1 MTPFGTTKSGETV
14 HRLTLSAGGLTVGLL
29 TYGAIVQSVRLAGV
43 AHDLTLGSDD
53 LADYEGLMQ
62 YHGSLVG
69 PVANRL
75 RHARAPI
82 AGVIHH
88 FHANQ
93 NGEHALHSGKDG
105 THAKVWAVADHGPDH
120 ATLTLD
126 LPDGHGG
133 YPGNRQIRATFR
145 VLPGETLRMEVRGTT
160 DAPTLMNFANHSYWS
175 MDGGPTWAGQ
185 RLKIAAEHRLPID
198 DAVIPT
204 GEIAPV
210 AGTPF
215 DLRQGAVLTPGDP
228 GVDHNFCL
236 SDGKRPLREVLWLT
250 GQSGV
255 GLTLA
260 TTEPGVQIFDGRP
273 KYRGLAIEAQG
284 WPDAPNQPGFPGI
297 EVTPGAPYAQDTEW
311 RFHAG

>member
-1 MTPFGTTKSGETV
+1 MIPFGTTKDGQTV
-14 HRLTLSAGGLTVGLL
+14 HRLTLSQGGLTVGLL

-43 AHDLTLGSDD
+43 SHDLTLGSED

-62 YHGSLVG
+62 YHGALVG

-93 NGEHALHSGKDG
+93 NAEHVLHGGRDG
-105 THAKVWAVADHGPDH
+105 THAKVWTVADHGPDH
-120 ATLTLD
+120 TSLTLD
-126 LPDGHGG
+126 LPDGDGG

-145 VLPGETLRMEVRGTT
+145 VLPGPTLRMDVSGTT
-160 DAPTLMNFANHSYWS
+160 DVPTLMNLANHSYWS
-175 MDGGPTWAGQ
+175 MDGGLTWGGH
-185 RLKIAAEHRLPID
+185 RLKIAADHWLPID

-204 GEIAPV
+204 GEVAPV

-215 DLRQGAVLTPGDP
+215 NLREDAVLTPGDP

-236 SDGKRPLREVLWLT
+236 SDSKQPIREVLWLT

-255 GLTLA
+255 RLALA

-273 KYRGLAIEAQG
+273 TYRGLAIEAQG
-284 WPDAPNQPGFPGI
+284 WPDAPNVPAFPSI
-297 EVTPGAPYAQDTEW
+297 EVTPDEPYTQTTEW
-311 RFHAG
+311 RFSTG